1 MLKKN
6 VKQTKANT
14 ENEKQIAA
22 IKKDLKDGKSKLK
35 IKTQK
40 MIKMTLKKME
50 KTAGKQIKKLLK
62 SK

>member
-40 MIKMTLKKME
+40 DDKNDLE
-50 KTAGKQIKKLLK
+50 KNGEDCW
-62 SK
+62 